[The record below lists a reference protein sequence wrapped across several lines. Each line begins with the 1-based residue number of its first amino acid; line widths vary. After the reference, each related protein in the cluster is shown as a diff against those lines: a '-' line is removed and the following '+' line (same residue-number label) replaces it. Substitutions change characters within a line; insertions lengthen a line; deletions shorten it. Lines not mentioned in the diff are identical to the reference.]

1 MNGSTTQ
8 SKLKGELSTRQIFS
22 LGFGTIIGVG
32 WVIVL
37 GEWLG
42 QAGPVGAA
50 GAFLAGGLLMVM
62 VGLCYAEMAS
72 LIPASGGEVA
82 YTYEVFGAGPC
93 FAVGWLLLLVWV
105 ATTTFEAISVGWIA
119 SALVPASEG
128 PALYWSLGAPVHLG
142 SLLLGLGGMLLL
154 TLLNYRGAKEAAR
167 FQEILTLI
175 LIVAAAGFVAAGIG
189 WGSVTHLRPFFGENV
204 SGSAL
209 TGMLAVF
216 VAAPFWLGGFSV
228 IPQVMEERAPGTS
241 SRLAARMIVLSIALA
256 AAFYALVIL
265 SAAMTTPW
273 RDLLDLELPAAGA
286 FQIAVDSPVMA
297 KVVLGVALLGLITT
311 WNAVFIA
318 GSRVLFALG
327 RARLLP
333 AWFSRVHPVHGTPAT
348 AVVFIG
354 VLGSVGIFLGR
365 NAIVPIVNVGAVG
378 MCVAY
383 LVTCLGVVQMRR
395 RRPGQSS
402 PYRVPGGS
410 VTALAAAA
418 ACLVLLGI
426 AFVRPYTSGESVFPL
441 EWIYLAVW
449 GGLGLILWVT
459 ARDIRNGVTEE
470 QRRNLILGGAVE
482 SDEKS
487 G

>member
-333 AWFSRVHPVHGTPAT
+333 AWFSRVHPVHGTP
-348 AVVFIG
+348 G
-354 VLGSVGIFLGR
+354 HGR
-365 NAIVPIVNVGAVG
+365 RLYRSTGFGGNLSGAQRH
-378 MCVAY
+378 CAHRQ
-383 LVTCLGVVQMRR
+383 CRR
-395 RRPGQSS
+395 RRDVRGLSGHL
-402 PYRVPGGS
+402 PGGGS
-410 VTALAAAA
+410 NAPKETRPVKPLQGTRRKRYG
-418 ACLVLLGI
+418 LG
-426 AFVRPYTSGESVFPL
+426 GG
-441 EWIYLAVW
+441 
-449 GGLGLILWVT
+449 GGLSGAAGDRLRAAVYKRRERFSTRVDLSGCLGR
-459 ARDIRNGVTEE
+459 ARAHPVGDRSRHPQRCNRGTKKKPYSGRSGGV
-470 QRRNLILGGAVE
+470 R
-482 SDEKS
+482 
-487 G
+487 